1 MHKFRVELELDYDG
15 ITSIEHSNRPKS
27 KSYINAVMREDVHT
41 QVQDALEQYGF
52 KADVYLVRKV
62 NS

>member
-1 MHKFRVELELDYDG
+1 MHKFRVELELNYDG
-15 ITSIEHSNRPKS
+15 ITSDENPNRPKS
-27 KSYINAVMREDVHT
+27 KSYINAVMREDVHA

>member
-1 MHKFRVELELDYDG
+1 MHKFRVELELNYDG
-15 ITSIEHSNRPKS
+15 ITSIEHSSRPKS
-27 KSYINAVMREDVHT
+27 KSYINAVMREDVHA

-62 NS
+62 NN